1 MILDDAFRT
10 VIEESYDDQ
19 NKMRMISAHM
29 SIERLVAFTIQ
40 TDEAFKVF
48 NSHDTIR
55 MACEKLF
62 YRVKAQ
68 RPGYVYQDLENLIY
82 LGYSNMLQSDR
93 NKDELAGPGYYEKW
107 FERYGVER
115 AIINNDGQRETRR
128 NQWLRQASKRMFIN
142 QNI

>member
-1 MILDDAFRT
+1 MILDDAFRA
-10 VIEESYDDQ
+10 VIADSYDER
-19 NKMRMISAHM
+19 NKMRMINRRM
-29 SIERLVAFTIQ
+29 SIDRLVDFAIR
-40 TDEAFKVF
+40 TDEVFKVF
-48 NSHDTIR
+48 SSQDLIR
-55 MACEKLF
+55 DACEKLF